1 MWLSTLCPF
10 PSMHWGTYNQ
20 NGCIVCGMAFNIVAI
35 FSNLVSCHFK
45 MTLFLC
51 LKQSCVMYQN
61 LRYCVLLLLLLF
73 CLNIIEQIKYKRKTV
88 NGASFTS
95 IKLVF
100 ASTENVTVIISR
112 GCQVCGL
119 FCVCCAPHV
128 FPVTQFFPHVDC
140 LIWFQVCLVFLP
152 NYHVFKSPSPSVSV
166 CWFLCVFPC
175 VSHGPCGLLKTLFVN
190 SPRSVLPCSWEL
202 WQW

>member
-1 MWLSTLCPF
+1 MFHVPEFEVLCF
-10 PSMHWGTYNQ
+10 
-20 NGCIVCGMAFNIVAI
+20 VV
-35 FSNLVSCHFK
+35 V
-45 MTLFLC
+45 
-51 LKQSCVMYQN
+51 VV
-61 LRYCVLLLLLLF
+61 VLP
-73 CLNIIEQIKYKRKTV
+73 NIIEQIKYKRKTV

-175 VSHGPCGLLKTLFVN
+175 VPWSLWIIKDSLWILLVLCYRVPENCDSGNLTFKHLLKHIFKGVVHPIIKIWKCT
-190 SPRSVLPCSWEL
+190 PKHYWERTSIL
-202 WQW
+202 NYIWV